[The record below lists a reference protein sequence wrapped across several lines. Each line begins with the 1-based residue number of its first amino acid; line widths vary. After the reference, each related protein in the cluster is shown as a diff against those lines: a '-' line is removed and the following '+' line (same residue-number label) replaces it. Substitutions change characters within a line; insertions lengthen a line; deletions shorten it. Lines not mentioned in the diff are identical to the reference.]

1 MQLLTH
7 LELKALKQAF
17 DKEMIPYGIFRNVFD
32 SISKENVEN
41 ISKENVENLA
51 HM

>member
-1 MQLLTH
+1 LLTH
-7 LELKALKQAF
+7 LEFKALKQAF
-17 DKEMIPYGIFRNVFD
+17 DNERIHYGIFNNVFD

-51 HM
+51 HI